1 MGIKER
7 THKASI
13 DFLAFTGE
21 RWTERPMFTENG
33 WEKYVA
39 ASSRALLRAFQED
52 EIICSAYLDQ
62 RVQDHLD
69 HRKKSYEAESGT
81 TISREEWKNQFLKS
95 RQAAHPNISADE
107 WEHFESEMAIVD
119 GVWLLDIEAVFLRDK
134 SKKGEKLNA
143 LENAVSQ
150 AGLEVNEY
158 FSEELDKEFPGVFR
172 NGAMAHSPKHPQDFV
187 GVRDYIESTVL
198 KLLKP
203 IAYRVWDLTDP
214 RRTPR

>member
-81 TISREEWKNQFLKS
+81 TI
-95 RQAAHPNISADE
+95 
-107 WEHFESEMAIVD
+107 
-119 GVWLLDIEAVFLRDK
+119 
-134 SKKGEKLNA
+134 
-143 LENAVSQ
+143 
-150 AGLEVNEY
+150 
-158 FSEELDKEFPGVFR
+158 
-172 NGAMAHSPKHPQDFV
+172 
-187 GVRDYIESTVL
+187 
-198 KLLKP
+198 
-203 IAYRVWDLTDP
+203 
-214 RRTPR
+214 